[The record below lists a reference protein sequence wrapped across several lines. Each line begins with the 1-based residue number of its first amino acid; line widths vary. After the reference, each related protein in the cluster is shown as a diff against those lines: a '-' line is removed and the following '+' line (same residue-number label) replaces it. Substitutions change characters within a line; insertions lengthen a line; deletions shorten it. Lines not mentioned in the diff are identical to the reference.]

1 MKKRNL
7 FLVAAVGTMA
17 FSLFS
22 AVLPDMVISVDGA
35 ALLKHPQ
42 AVKYRSEFDGK
53 AEASGEKTLSQLLAG
68 EKLSEEMLQSR
79 ISFYLNLQG
88 QEGVIVIDT
97 PEGKASE
104 LFEPFVRSMQF
115 KDGGEKAE
123 ISGCQA
129 VTGITGT
136 GKPGAILLRSPSQ
149 IQIQLD
155 GSGALP
161 LDFSKVSKN
170 LILAAKSDRLAS
182 LAFVPPVEILNN
194 PTLPPQ
200 LQALRLLTL
209 GVTGTEPEAELE
221 IAGQFA
227 DEQSALAAKGMVDMM
242 IFAFQ
247 QNPDVDK
254 RLLENVKSDVAGGK
268 VSLRRPID
276 QTFLDAMTQLVRD
289 RLAAPP
295 APAPAPAAAKIEK
308 ANDGNAV
315 PGTAPATQCGCRG
328 LTP

>member
-1 MKKRNL
+1 MKKWSL
-7 FLVAAVGTMA
+7 FFVAAAVGTMA

-22 AVLPDMVISVDGA
+22 AVPDMVISVDGA

-53 AEASGEKTLSQLLAG
+53 AEASGEKTFSQLLAD

-79 ISFYLNLQG
+79 ISLYLNLKN
-88 QEGVIVIDT
+88 QENVVVIDT
-97 PEGKASE
+97 AEGKAPE
-104 LFEPFVRSMQF
+104 MFTLFSRIMQF
-115 KDGGEKAE
+115 KDGGEKTEVA
-123 ISGCQA
+123 GCQA

-149 IQIQLD
+149 IQIQAD

-161 LDFSKVSKN
+161 LDFSTVSKN

-182 LAFVPPVEILNN
+182 LAFVPPAEVLNN

-209 GVTGTEPEAELE
+209 GVTRTEPEAELE
-221 IAGQFA
+221 IVGQFA
-227 DEQSALAAKGMVDMM
+227 DEQSALTAKGMVDMM

-254 RLLENVKSDVAGGK
+254 RLLENVRSDVAGGK

-276 QTFLDAMTQLVRD
+276 QTFIDAITQLVRD
-289 RLAAPP
+289 RLAASTAEPV
-295 APAPAPAAAKIEK
+295 AAKIEK
-308 ANDGNAV
+308 PNDGNTV
-315 PGTAPATQCGCRG
+315 PGTAPAAQ
-328 LTP
+328 

>member
-7 FLVAAVGTMA
+7 FLVAAAVGTMA
-17 FSLFS
+17 FPLLS
-22 AVLPDMVISVDGA
+22 AVPDMVVSVDGA

-53 AEASGEKTLSQLLAG
+53 AEASGGKTVSQLLSD

-79 ISFYLNLQG
+79 ISIYLALENQ
-88 QEGVIVIDT
+88 QGVIVIDT
-97 PEGKASE
+97 PEGKAPE
-104 LFEPFVRSMQF
+104 LFELFNRSMQF
-115 KDGGEKAE
+115 KDGGEKTE

-129 VTGITGT
+129 VTGITDT
-136 GKPGAILLRSPSQ
+136 GKPAAILLRSPSQ
-149 IQIQLD
+149 IQIQAD
-155 GSGALP
+155 GSDALP
-161 LDFSKVSKN
+161 LDFSKISKN

-182 LAFVPPVEILNN
+182 LAFVPPAAVLNN

-221 IAGQFA
+221 IVGQFA

-247 QNPDVDK
+247 QNPDIDK
-254 RLLENVKSDVAGGK
+254 RLLENLRSDIAGGK

-289 RLAAPP
+289 RIAA
-295 APAPAPAAAKIEK
+295 ATAPAAAKIEK
-308 ANDGNAV
+308 PNDENTV
-315 PGTAPATQCGCRG
+315 PGTAPATQCGCG
-328 LTP
+328 SLTP

>member
-7 FLVAAVGTMA
+7 FLVAAAVGTMA
-17 FSLFS
+17 FSLLS
-22 AVLPDMVISVDGA
+22 AVPDMVVSVDGA

-53 AEASGEKTLSQLLAG
+53 AEASGQKTFSQLLSD

-79 ISFYLNLQG
+79 ISIYLTLENQ
-88 QEGVIVIDT
+88 QGVIVIDT
-97 PEGKASE
+97 PEGKAPE
-104 LFEPFVRSMQF
+104 LFEQFSRSMQL
-115 KDGGEKAE
+115 KDDGEKTE
-123 ISGCQA
+123 IAGCRA
-129 VTGITGT
+129 VTGITDT
-136 GKPGAILLRSPSQ
+136 GKPAGILLRSPSQ
-149 IQIQLD
+149 IQIQAD

-161 LDFSKVSKN
+161 LDFSKISKN
-170 LILAAKSDRLAS
+170 LILAAKSDRLATF
-182 LAFVPPVEILNN
+182 AFVPPAAVLNN

-221 IAGQFA
+221 IVGQFA
-227 DEQSALAAKGMVDMM
+227 DEQSAQAAKGMVDMM

-254 RLLENVKSDVAGGK
+254 RLLENLRSDIAGGK

-289 RLAAPP
+289 RIAATT
-295 APAPAPAAAKIEK
+295 APAAAKIEK
-308 ANDGNAV
+308 PNDGNTA
-315 PGTAPATQCGCRG
+315 PGTAPAAQ
-328 LTP
+328 

>member
-7 FLVAAVGTMA
+7 FLVAATVGAMA

-22 AVLPDMVISVDGA
+22 AVPDMVISVDGA

-53 AEASGEKTLSQLLAG
+53 AEASGEKKVSQLLAD

-79 ISFYLNLQG
+79 ISLYLNLES
-88 QEGVIVIDT
+88 QESVVVIDT
-97 PEGKASE
+97 PEGKAPE
-104 LFEPFVRSMQF
+104 LFEQFSRSMQL
-115 KDGGEKAE
+115 KDGGAKTE
-123 ISGCQA
+123 IAGCRA
-129 VTGITGT
+129 VTGINDT
-136 GKPGAILLRSPSQ
+136 GKRREILLRSPSQ
-149 IQIQLD
+149 IQIQAD

-161 LDFSKVSKN
+161 LDFSKISKN

-182 LAFVPPVEILNN
+182 LAFVPPAAVLNN

-221 IAGQFA
+221 IVGQFA
-227 DEQSALAAKGMVDMM
+227 DEQSALAAKGMADMM

-247 QNPDVDK
+247 QNPEVDK
-254 RLLENVKSDVAGGK
+254 RLFENVRSDVAGGK

-276 QTFLDAMTQLVRD
+276 QTFIDAMTQLVRD
-289 RLAAPP
+289 RLAA
-295 APAPAPAAAKIEK
+295 ATAPAAAKIEK
-308 ANDGNAV
+308 PNDGNTV
-315 PGTAPATQCGCRG
+315 PGTAPAAQ
-328 LTP
+328 